1 MGLSRWAHAR
11 DCNVY
16 EEAYWTSLGLWPVP
30 FESRHVETPQGQ
42 DTQPVEYLDLTGY
55 TPLYLAVGKNPMH

>member
-11 DCNVY
+11 DRNVY

-30 FESRHVETPQGQ
+30 FESRHVETP
-42 DTQPVEYLDLTGY
+42 
-55 TPLYLAVGKNPMH
+55 